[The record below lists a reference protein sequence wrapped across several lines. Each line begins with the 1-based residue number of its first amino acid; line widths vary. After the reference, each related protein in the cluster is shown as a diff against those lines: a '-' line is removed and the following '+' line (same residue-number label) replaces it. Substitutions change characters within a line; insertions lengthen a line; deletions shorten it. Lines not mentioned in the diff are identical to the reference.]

1 MKNTIHKILFTSL
14 ILLFV
19 GCSLFQNKKT
29 ETKEK
34 VILTENKKANKPF
47 IKKPVAVSKVPE
59 IAPPIKDVV
68 LAKETLI
75 SEGSE
80 KWVDSIYNKMSF
92 DEKVGQL
99 FMVAAYS
106 GKDEEHFSAVD
117 KLIDENK
124 IGGLIFFKGTPIKQA
139 KLTNRFQSKSKV
151 PLFIGIDAEW
161 GLSMRLDSTTRYP
174 WNMTLGAIQD
184 RELIEKMG
192 RQLGYQTKRL
202 GCQFNFAPV
211 IDINTN
217 PKNPVIGFRSFG
229 ENKEKVT
236 DYAAS
241 LMKGMH
247 QSGIFSTGKH
257 FPGHGD
263 SSTDSHHT
271 LPTISFSKERME
283 DIEFYPYKKLFNEG
297 MSSVMVAHL
306 NVPSLELRKNFP
318 TSISYNVVT
327 NILQKELGFNGL
339 IFTDALNM
347 KGASDF
353 MKPGEIDLE
362 AFLAG
367 NDILLFPENVPYAF
381 DKICIAYQDG
391 IISEERLAQS
401 VKKIL
406 NYKYLAGFKNF
417 KQIDIKNLYNDI
429 NKPDNEALKYQLY
442 ENAITVLKNDNAV
455 LPIKNIEKKR
465 IAYVKIGED
474 ETGIFLKTLK
484 KYSEITEVFD
494 ANVDSLNLKLK
505 NFNQVIIGYH
515 KPDKA
520 WKVQEISDREVNWIN
535 EISKNNNVI
544 LASFTKP
551 YLLSEL
557 KNITDIEGIVLT
569 YQSGPVAQEVAAEL
583 FFGAFEA
590 KGKLPVSITP
600 YFKENDGLSTE
611 KLNVLG
617 FANPINVGMDP
628 DVLNKIDAIVQ
639 KAISKKMTPGAQ
651 VLVARKGKVVFHK
664 SYGYQTY
671 ENNIKV
677 SNSDIYD
684 IASLTKI
691 IATLPNVMQDF
702 DSNKIN
708 LNTSLVEMLPL
719 FANTDKATI
728 NFQDLLSHQA
738 GLQAWIP
745 FYQTTLDK
753 YKQPDLKYYKRT
765 LDTNFSIKVAD
776 SLYLRNDY
784 RDTIIKRIIDSKLSP
799 KKEYKYSDFTFIIL
813 KEYLEK
819 TRNKSLDIISD
830 ESFFKPLGMTNTFYN
845 PLNKIGKS
853 FIVPTEN
860 DNYFRYQILQGN
872 VHDMAAAMQGGV
884 AGHAGLFSSALD
896 IAKMMQMYLQKGN
909 YGGVQY
915 FSENTFNTFNSCHFC
930 ANGNRRGLGFDKTQ
944 LGEEGP
950 TCNCVSKLSF
960 GHTGFTGTM
969 TWADPQTETVYVF
982 LSNRTY
988 PDANLP
994 NALSKENIREDIQKI
1009 IQEAIIK

>member
-1 MKNTIHKILFTSL
+1 MKNIIYKLSYTS
-14 ILLFV
+14 ILLLLI
-19 GCSLFQNKKT
+19 GCSIFQNKKT
-29 ETKEK
+29 EPKNNLVTVDPKTIKPTQQKHSVTTKIIEAPIPIQEPIIFK
-34 VILTENKKANKPF
+34 EPF
-47 IKKPVAVSKVPE
+47 
-59 IAPPIKDVV
+59 
-68 LAKETLI
+68 I
-75 SEGSE
+75 SEGSTQ
-80 KWVDSIYNKMSF
+80 WVDSIYNKMSF

-106 GKDEEHFSAVD
+106 GKDEEHFAAVD
-117 KLIDENK
+117 KLITENK
-124 IGGLIFFKGTPIKQA
+124 IGGLIFFKGTPVKQA
-139 KLTNRFQSKSKV
+139 KLTNRFQAKSKV

-184 RELIEKMG
+184 RNLIEKMG
-192 RQLGYQTKRL
+192 EQLGYQTKRI
-202 GCQFNFAPV
+202 GAQFNFAPV

-236 DYAAS
+236 DYASS

-247 QSGIFSTGKH
+247 QSRIFSTGKH

-263 SSTDSHHT
+263 SSTDSHQT

-283 DIEFYPYKKLFNEG
+283 AIEFYPYRKLFSEG

-306 NVPSLELRKNFP
+306 NVPSLETRKNYP

-327 NILQKELGFNGL
+327 NILQKELGFKGL

-353 MKPGEIDLE
+353 LKPGEIDLE
-362 AFLAG
+362 AFMAG

-381 DKICIAYQDG
+381 DKICMAYQDS
-391 IISEERLAQS
+391 IISDSRLEQS

-406 NYKYLAGFKNF
+406 KYKFMAGFKKF
-417 KQIDIKNLYNDI
+417 KPVEINNLYNDI
-429 NKPDNEALKYQLY
+429 NKPENEALKYQLF
-442 ENAITVLKNDNAV
+442 ENAITVLKNTNTV
-455 LPIKNIEKKR
+455 LPIKNLDTKK

-484 KYSEITEVFD
+484 KYADITEVSD
-494 ANVDSLNLKLK
+494 TNIDSLNVKLK
-505 NFNQVIIGYH
+505 YYNQVIVGYH

-520 WKVQEISDREVNWIN
+520 WKVQEISEKEVTWIN

-544 LASFTKP
+544 LTSFTKP

-557 KNITDIEGIVLT
+557 KNIDEIEGIVLT
-569 YQSGPVAQEVAAEL
+569 YQSGPIAQEVAGEL
-583 FFGAFEA
+583 LFGAFEA

-600 YFKENDGLSTE
+600 YFKENDGLATE
-611 KLNVLG
+611 KLNILG
-617 FANPINVGMDP
+617 FSNPLNVGMDP
-628 DVLNKIDAIVQ
+628 DILSKIDRVVQ
-639 KAISKKMTPGAQ
+639 KAIDKKMTPSAQ
-651 VLVARKGKVVFHK
+651 VLVARKGKVIFNK

-671 ENNIKV
+671 ENGVKA
-677 SNSDIYD
+677 STSDLYD

-691 IATLPNVMQDF
+691 ISTLPNIIQEF
-702 DSNKIN
+702 DKKNISETTTLGSI
-708 LNTSLVEMLPL
+708 LPA
-719 FANTDKATI
+719 FVNSDKANITLK
-728 NFQDLLSHQA
+728 DLLSHQA
-738 GLQAWIP
+738 RLQPWIP
-745 FYQTTLDK
+745 FYQATLDK
-753 YKQPDLKYYKRT
+753 FKQPALSYYKKIA
-765 LDTNFSIKVAD
+765 DNQFSIKVAD
-776 SLYLRNDY
+776 SLFLRNDY
-784 RDTIIKRIIDSKLSP
+784 RDTIIKRIIDSKLLP
-799 KKEYKYSDFTFIIL
+799 KKEYKYSDFAFIIM

-819 TRNKSLDIISD
+819 ITNKPLDEISND
-830 ESFFKPLGMTNTFYN
+830 AFFKPLGMTNTTYN
-845 PLNKIGKS
+845 PLNKFGKYS
-853 FIVPTEN
+853 IVPTEN
-860 DNYFRYQILQGN
+860 DTYFRYQILQGY

-884 AGHAGLFSSALD
+884 GGHAGLFSNAMD

-909 YGGVQY
+909 YGGKQY
-915 FSENTFNTFNSCHFC
+915 FSAGTFDTFNTCHFC
-930 ANGNRRGLGFDKTQ
+930 SDGNRRGLGFDKPQIGDVT
-944 LGEEGP
+944 
-950 TCNCVSKLSF
+950 NSKASF

-969 TWADPQTETVYVF
+969 TWVDPETEIVYVF

-994 NALSKENIREDIQKI
+994 NTLSKENIREDILKI